1 MDDLLL
7 IKKINPNTDADIIY
21 PYSFQ
26 LDELFTRK
34 DAMDILSAL
43 KNKGILPSDEFMVK
57 DKTFTVEIY
66 SKDTTKVI
74 KEILAR
80 NLEIYGVYIPYGE
93 MLEKGEINE

>member
-7 IKKINPNTDADIIY
+7 IKKINPNTDADTIY

-26 LDELFTRK
+26 LDSLFTRK
-34 DAMDILSAL
+34 DAMDILSVL

-57 DKTFTVEIY
+57 DKTFTVKIY

-74 KEILAR
+74 KEILDIWG
-80 NLEIYGVYIPYGE
+80 IYILWRLSRERKYKWV
-93 MLEKGEINE
+93 KH

>member
-7 IKKINPNTDADIIY
+7 IKKINPNTDTDTIY

-74 KEILAR
+74 KEILDKDFK
-80 NLEIYGVYIPYGE
+80 IYGVYIPYE
-93 MLEKGEINE
+93 DYLEKGRINE

>member
-7 IKKINPNTDADIIY
+7 IKKINPDIDVDTIY

-34 DAMDILSAL
+34 DAMDILSVL

-57 DKTFTVEIY
+57 DKTFTVKIY

-74 KEILAR
+74 KEILDKDFK
-80 NLEIYGVYIPYGE
+80 IYGVYISYE
-93 MLEKGEINE
+93 DYLEKGRINE

>member
-7 IKKINPNTDADIIY
+7 IKKINPNIDTDTIY

-26 LDELFTRK
+26 LDSLFTRK
-34 DAMDILSAL
+34 DAMDILSVL

-57 DKTFTVEIY
+57 DKTFTVKIY

-74 KEILAR
+74 KEILDKDFK
-80 NLEIYGVYIPYGE
+80 IYGVYISYE
-93 MLEKGEINE
+93 DYLEKGSINE